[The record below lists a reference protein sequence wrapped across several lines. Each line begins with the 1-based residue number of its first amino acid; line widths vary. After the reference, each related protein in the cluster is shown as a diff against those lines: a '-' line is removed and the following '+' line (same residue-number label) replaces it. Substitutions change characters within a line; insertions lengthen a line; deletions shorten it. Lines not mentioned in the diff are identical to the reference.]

1 MLKSSKSVVKLIDR
15 LGLLKFPFHWKKWKW
30 VRLCILAS
38 LDATILFVCLML
50 AFIIRF
56 DSLDFGPFYSVFERA
71 APIVTGI
78 GLISFYLMGMYREV
92 WRHANFRSGLLIIR
106 CVLVTTLISVAVLYL
121 FGPGFRPPRS
131 VPLLFSVLTIT
142 LVGFF
147 KFSWRAWCEAVL
159 RVYSLESKPC
169 LVYGA
174 GQSGELLIRHVRSN
188 PNFPFAPVAF
198 LDDDPNK
205 KGRKIHGVLVFGSGE
220 DLVAAAQRY
229 QVKTILIAIHAVPGK
244 VVSDIFEKC
253 KSLGLEAFI
262 VPDIANF
269 ILQDKITV
277 RPVNID
283 DLLRRDP
290 RSIDRN
296 RINGMIADKVV
307 LITGAGGSI
316 GSELVLQVAAGSPRE
331 IILVDAG
338 EYNLYNIVNMLSES
352 YPNQRVV
359 PCLVNITNR
368 ESLERIFK
376 KNKPDFVFHAAAY
389 KHVHLVEENVSEAFY
404 NNVYGTLN
412 LCDVSVRHKVAHF
425 TMISTDKA
433 VRPSSVMGATKRICE
448 AVVSSFNKLSDEDT
462 VFSIVRFGNVLGS
475 SGSVIPKF
483 LNQIKN
489 GGPVTVSDQGATRY
503 FMLIREAV
511 GLVLQSSTQANGGEI
526 FVLNMGKPVK
536 ILDMACQL
544 INLAGKAPY
553 KDIDIVFTGLKSGEK
568 LDEELILHG
577 SEVATLNDDIYCI
590 SSNLDID
597 PEVFIDHI
605 LKLCGKPSPLS
616 DTQLRQEIFR
626 ICKSID
632 EKSYA
637 IEGESFAEITGP
649 VH

>member
-1 MLKSSKSVVKLIDR
+1 MLNYSKSVVKLIDR

-30 VRLCILAS
+30 VRLFILVS
-38 LDATILFVCLML
+38 LDATILFLCLGL
-50 AFIIRF
+50 AFAIRF
-56 DSLDFGPFYSVFERA
+56 DSLDFGPFYSVFEKS

-78 GLISFYLMGMYREV
+78 SLFTFYTMGMYREV

-106 CVLVTTLISVAVLYL
+106 CVLVATLVSVAVLYL
-121 FGPGFRPPRS
+121 LGQEFRPPRS
-131 VPLLFSVLTIT
+131 VPLLFSVLSIT
-142 LVGFF
+142 FVGFF
-147 KFSWRAWCEAVL
+147 KFSWRAWCEAVQ

-205 KGRKIHGVLVFGSGE
+205 KGRKIHGVLVYGSGTN
-220 DLVAAAQRY
+220 LVAAAQRY

-244 VVSDIFEKC
+244 IVSEIFEKC
-253 KSLGLEAFI
+253 KDAGLEAFI

-269 ILQDKITV
+269 IRQEKITV

-290 RSIDRN
+290 RSIDRH
-296 RINGMIADKVV
+296 RINAMISNKVV

-316 GSELVLQVAAGSPRE
+316 GSELVLQVAAGAPKE
-331 IILVDAG
+331 IILVEG
-338 EYNLYNIVNMLSES
+338 SEYNLYTIAGQLSET
-352 YPNQRVV
+352 YPQQKIV

-368 ESLERIFK
+368 ESLERIFDK
-376 KNKPDFVFHAAAY
+376 YKPEFVYHAAAY
-389 KHVHLVEENVSEAFY
+389 KHVHLVEDNVCEAFY

-412 LCDVSVRHKVAHF
+412 LCEISVRHKVARF

-448 AVVSSFNKLSDEDT
+448 ATVSSVNKMCDDET
-462 VFSIVRFGNVLGS
+462 IFSIVRFGNVLGS
-475 SGSVIPKF
+475 SGSVVPKF

-489 GGPVTVSDQGATRY
+489 GGPVTVSDQGTTRY

-544 INLAGKAPY
+544 INLAGKVPY
-553 KDIDIVFTGLKSGEK
+553 KDIDIVFTGLKPGEK
-568 LDEELILHG
+568 QDEELILHG

-590 SSNLDID
+590 SSKLEID
-597 PEVFIDHI
+597 PGIFLDHI
-605 LKLCGKPSPLS
+605 IKLCNEPFSLT
-616 DTQLRQEIFR
+616 DIQMRQEIFR
-626 ICKSID
+626 ICKTID
-632 EKSYA
+632 EQSQLSEGKS
-637 IEGESFAEITGP
+637 FTEIIGS